1 MTKEQISDY
10 IKSLNVAD
18 LDIIKSMVLE
28 REDELYEERW
38 YTHDRIDDYLY
49 IVHYKDGH
57 THLTCK
63 GKDSYEEY
71 INSDDAVWIERKT
84 KDLFPTFE
92 FLERK
97 YDA

>member
-71 INSDDAVWIERKT
+71 INNDDAV
-84 KDLFPTFE
+84 
-92 FLERK
+92 
-97 YDA
+97 